1 MIKKQLKKDL
11 YNFVLGIIA
20 GIVIFAGIIFCI
32 PFISAQDI
40 NMTMKLVNVDDINT
54 GLLPDIYHGTLRFF
68 SVTLSPMIIFIFLIF
83 IVLIIL
89 LIGALIKK
97 VAKAI

>member
-1 MIKKQLKKDL
+1 MTYKIKKKKKVFGL
-11 YNFVLGIIA
+11 IA
-20 GIVIFAGIIFCI
+20 IMILSLINL
-32 PFISAQDI
+32 ISAQDI
-40 NMTMKLVNVDDINT
+40 NMTMKLVNVDDVDT

-68 SVTLSPMIIFIFLIF
+68 SVTLSPMIILIFLIF

-97 VAKAI
+97 VAKSI

>member
-1 MIKKQLKKDL
+1 MTYKIKKKKKIFGL
-11 YNFVLGIIA
+11 MIIL
-20 GIVIFAGIIFCI
+20 ILSLINL
-32 PFISAQDI
+32 ISAQDL
-40 NMTMKLVNVDDINT
+40 NMTMKLVNVDNVDS

-68 SVTLSPMIIFIFLIF
+68 SVTLSPMIIFIFLLF

>member
-1 MIKKQLKKDL
+1 MTYKIKKKKKFL
-11 YNFVLGIIA
+11 SL
-20 GIVIFAGIIFCI
+20 IVIMILSLINL
-32 PFISAQDI
+32 ISAQDL
-40 NMTMKLVNVDDINT
+40 NMTMKLVNIDDVNT

-89 LIGALIKK
+89 LIGAVIKK

>member
-1 MIKKQLKKDL
+1 MTYKIKKKKKFL
-11 YNFVLGIIA
+11 SLIAII
-20 GIVIFAGIIFCI
+20 ILSLINL
-32 PFISAQDI
+32 ISADDL
-40 NMTMKLVNVDDINT
+40 NMTMKLVNIDDVNT

-89 LIGALIKK
+89 LIGAVIKK